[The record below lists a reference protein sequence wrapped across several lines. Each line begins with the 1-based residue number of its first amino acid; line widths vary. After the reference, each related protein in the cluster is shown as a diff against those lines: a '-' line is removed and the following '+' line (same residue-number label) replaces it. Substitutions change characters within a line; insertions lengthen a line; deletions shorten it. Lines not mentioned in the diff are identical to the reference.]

1 MTAHTVLAVRLPPMQ
16 RWAVY
21 LVLTAA
27 GSTGLAWTVLH
38 DLLQLGWMLS
48 ERRLLIAHGVASALA
63 LVVVGGLVP
72 LHIRLGL
79 KTNRNTAS
87 GLTTLGLFAVLGLTG
102 LMLYY
107 GGEDWRE
114 GVRWS
119 HIIIGAVAC
128 LGIPAHI
135 WLGLRLAKRSRLN
148 QESKLRTMAPDQ
160 LDPLGQRNRITLAQ
174 TALHTE
180 YQVSEVT
187 APPGAT
193 AWKSQLEDIG
203 FLPGEHVA
211 VMARGMPGSDP
222 LVVKVGLSTFA
233 LRTAEASC
241 IYVTAVTAP
250 VA

>member
-1 MTAHTVLAVRLPPMQ
+1 MTAYALLAVRLPSTQ

-21 LVLTAA
+21 LVLATV

-38 DLLQLGWMLS
+38 DLLQWGWMLS

-79 KTNRNTAS
+79 KTSRNTAS

-148 QESKLRTMAPDQ
+148 QESKWRTMARNQLEPLDQ
-160 LDPLGQRNRITLAQ
+160 RSRITLAQ
-174 TALHTE
+174 TDLHTE

-187 APPGAT
+187 APPGAS

-211 VMARGMPGSDP
+211 VMARGMPDSDP
-222 LVVKVGLSTFA
+222 LVVKIGLSTFA
-233 LRTAEASC
+233 LRKAEASC
-241 IYVTAVTAP
+241 IYVTAVTTP